1 MSKNDTNSII
11 STLNM
16 GKNINIKY
24 VYNYRPTNM
33 LHCGDLNVKT
43 PS

>member
-1 MSKNDTNSII
+1 MSENDTLII

-16 GKNINIKY
+16 GKNINIIY

-33 LHCGDLNVKT
+33 LHCGEINVKA
-43 PS
+43 SS